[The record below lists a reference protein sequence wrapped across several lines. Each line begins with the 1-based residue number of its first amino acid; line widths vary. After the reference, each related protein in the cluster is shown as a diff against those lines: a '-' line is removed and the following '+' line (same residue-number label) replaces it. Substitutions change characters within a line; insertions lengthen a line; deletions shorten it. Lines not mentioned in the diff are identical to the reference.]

1 MTTQTTQISGT
12 RKIFA
17 ALLAA
22 FALGS
27 TFAAVSTA
35 EARPG
40 GHGGHGGWHGGH
52 HRPHHGH
59 FRHHHRHWGAYGL
72 IGAASYVAAGPR
84 CRLVERVNRYG
95 DVVLRRVCV
104 RPIYY

>member
-1 MTTQTTQISGT
+1 MTNL
-12 RKIFA
+12 RKTAA
-17 ALLAA
+17 ALFAA

-27 TFAAVSTA
+27 TFVAVGTA

-40 GHGGHGGWHGGH
+40 HHGGWHGGH

-84 CRLVERVNRYG
+84 CRLVERENVYG
-95 DVVLRRVCV
+95 DVVVRRVCH
-104 RPIYY
+104 RPIFY